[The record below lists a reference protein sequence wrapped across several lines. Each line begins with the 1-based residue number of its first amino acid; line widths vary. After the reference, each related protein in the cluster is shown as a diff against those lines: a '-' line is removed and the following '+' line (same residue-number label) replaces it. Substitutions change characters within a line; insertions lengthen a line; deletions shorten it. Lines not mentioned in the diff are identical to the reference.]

1 MKRQRSEVKAEL
13 MQKAELLIDQLLD
26 WEEQSAKPD
35 LTQMEDVVLNL
46 RKQLGEQMTLALVD
60 QQEAKQPAEVRCAQC
75 RCRMRFKGLKAH
87 AVESRVGGLP
97 LSRGYYHGQTCQTG
111 LFPPG

>member
-46 RKQLGEQMTLALVD
+46 RKQLG
-60 QQEAKQPAEVRCAQC
+60 
-75 RCRMRFKGLKAH
+75 
-87 AVESRVGGLP
+87 
-97 LSRGYYHGQTCQTG
+97 
-111 LFPPG
+111 